1 MDGLAVASS
10 PPFSSGLRSARQLQ
24 GPYSLPARLRFLA
37 ASLPPSVLCPL
48 DYAPGPA
55 LSRRRAREYVRSSP
69 SLAVALAEAAW
80 RRRIPALFLWL
91 GSTRPAPG
99 AIFPPRSPALPT
111 ASPLTS
117 DLRPLSSGLR
127 PLILSF

>member
-10 PPFSSGLRSARQLQ
+10 LAFSSGLGSARQLQ

-37 ASLPPSVLCPL
+37 ASLPASVLCTL

-69 SLAVALAEAAW
+69 GSRRLAREGFRSSFSRGGLAKAD
-80 RRRIPALFLWL
+80 PCFDC
-91 GSTRPAPG
+91 P
-99 AIFPPRSPALPT
+99 
-111 ASPLTS
+111 
-117 DLRPLSSGLR
+117 
-127 PLILSF
+127 SF